1 MVLRTGYINTKQLT
15 PAVEKAI
22 ENVKRGKE
30 VVHVRYNFDYDSGGD
45 PALYFRIVLSDS
57 ASREDTLGD
66 VVRRIEAALD
76 DELEP
81 YVNWGLIPYFRFR
94 SASENAQR
102 RDPEWV

>member
-1 MVLRTGYINTKQLT
+1 MVLRTGYINTKQLA

-45 PALYFRIVLSDS
+45 PALYFRIVLSDA
-57 ASREDTLGD
+57 ASREDTLWQVG
-66 VVRRIEAALD
+66 RRIKAVLEAAVD
-76 DELEP
+76 PDE
-81 YVNWGLIPYFRFR
+81 YVGLLTYFSFR

-102 RDPEWV
+102 HDPEWV